1 MDVTRSLRRTSAIA
15 TAALL
20 LGWPIWVVLTW
31 VRYGRVPPHHRR
43 DPLLDRFL
51 PNCEAAESHE
61 VRVDAPASITW
72 ASALDTAL
80 QDSAVVRAIVRSREL
95 LMGAGRTSEWPTGGI
110 VEQLK
115 AWGWTTLVEEPGRAV
130 VLGTVTQ
137 PWRGDV
143 DFLGLSRDEFVTFD
157 TPGYVKI
164 VTAIAVEPG
173 DVDSS
178 VARVQTR
185 VGTTNDAARARFR
198 VYWSFFSPGIMVIRH
213 ALLHLVKHAAEAR
226 HRLVDDALPGDA
238 IVPDPMYSTTEAVTI
253 AVPPERV
260 WPWIA
265 QMGGADGADGVAD
278 DRSVLPGGPAA
289 FRVAVADP
297 PHDLVLSVPGDHGD
311 IMSWEFVLVPLD
323 AGHTSLVVRARV
335 SNEWRVLSARTPER
349 RAQPRL
355 IEHVFRALG
364 HLPRPVLAAV
374 GGTEHRAAQRR
385 QLQEI
390 KERAEA

>member
-20 LGWPIWVVLTW
+20 LGWPIWVMLTW
-31 VRYGRVPPHHRR
+31 IRYGRVGPHEAR
-43 DPLLDRFL
+43 DPLLERFL
-51 PNCEAAESHE
+51 PACEAAESHE
-61 VRVDAPASITW
+61 VRVDAPASVTW

-80 QDSAVVRAIVRSREL
+80 QDSAIARAIVRSREL
-95 LMGAGRTSEWPTGGI
+95 LMGARGGSEWPTGGI

-115 AWGWTTLVEEPGRAV
+115 AWGWTTLVEEPGRSV
-130 VLGTVTQ
+130 VLGTVTR
-137 PWRGDV
+137 PWRGEV
-143 DFLGLSRDEFVTFD
+143 EFLGLSRDEFVTFD
-157 TPGYVKI
+157 APGYVKI

-178 VARVQTR
+178 IARVRTR
-185 VGTTNDAARARFR
+185 VVATDDAARARFR

-226 HRLVDDALPGDA
+226 HRMVDDALPGDA
-238 IVPDPMYSTTEAVTI
+238 IVRDPMYSTTEAVTI
-253 AVPPERV
+253 AAPPERV

-265 QMGGADGADGVAD
+265 QMGDAGADEVAND
-278 DRSVLPGGPAA
+278 LAALPGRPAGL
-289 FRVAVADP
+289 RVAIADP
-297 PHDLVLSVPGDHGD
+297 PRDMVLTVPGERGD
-311 IMSWEFVLVPLD
+311 LLSWEFVLVPLD
-323 AGHTSLVVRARV
+323 QGHTSLVVRARV
-335 SNEWRVLSARTPER
+335 SNEWRVLAARTPER

-355 IEHVFRALG
+355 IEQVYRALG

-385 QLQEI
+385 RLQGI
-390 KERAEA
+390 KARAEA